1 MAIDPNNG
9 MCYYILHFSEDQFN
23 NEIYENLYLTN
34 IEETSITVVTFE
46 MLLTRAEKIGIST
59 TLNIINHTYT
69 F

>member
-46 MLLTRAEKIGIST
+46 MVLTRA
-59 TLNIINHTYT
+59 
-69 F
+69 